1 MTTQT
6 PPHHTDSGHGPE
18 SAKSHR
24 YPPPPP
30 PTAPTAPYQGLSY
43 GAPAGPQQTYGA
55 SGATTAKPSTYW
67 PLSIISFLCSFLFG
81 GIGMY
86 FSAQVNSR
94 WNAGDVEGARKASK
108 TALIIDIVGIV
119 IGVLVLAASSSG

>member
-1 MTTQT
+1 
-6 PPHHTDSGHGPE
+6 
-18 SAKSHR
+18 
-24 YPPPPP
+24 
-30 PTAPTAPYQGLSY
+30 
-43 GAPAGPQQTYGA
+43 
-55 SGATTAKPSTYW
+55 
-67 PLSIISFLCSFLFG
+67 
-81 GIGMY
+81 MY

>member
-6 PPHHTDSGHGPE
+6 PPHHTGSGHGPE
-18 SAKSHR
+18 SATSHR

-30 PTAPTAPYQGLSY
+30 PTAPVS
-43 GAPAGPQQTYGA
+43 PQQTYA
-55 SGATTAKPSTYW
+55 VTAAKPSTYW